1 MSLLQER
8 AEDLPPACRAP
19 RLDRVLSVVSGGV
32 AAACAWLVAVMLT
45 IMLVCVLLQVLSRYW
60 LHSLGGSPE
69 EIARLCMVGAV
80 FLALPALAHYSENI
94 RLDVAQELVPSAAVR
109 EWLTRLALA
118 VEVAFLTVLTVLAID
133 FVQTLSLSSQRSPS
147 LELRLYWSR
156 MPVPVGAALGALVG
170 ACVLLRR
177 FLVRGLV
184 PTGAPAP
191 ASTDRSTTA

>member
-1 MSLLQER
+1 MSLLHER

-19 RLDRVLSVVSGGV
+19 RLDRVLAVVSGAI
-32 AAACAWLVAVMLT
+32 AAACTWLVAAMLT

-60 LHSLGGSPE
+60 LHFLGGGPE

-80 FLALPALAHYSENI
+80 FLALPALAQYSENI
-94 RLDVAQELVPSAAVR
+94 RLDVAQELLSSAAAR

-118 VEVAFLTVLTVLAID
+118 AEVVFLTVLSVLAID

-156 MPVPVGAALGALVG
+156 MPVPVGAGLGALVS
-170 ACVLLRR
+170 ACVLVRR
-177 FLVRGLV
+177 FLVRGLL
-184 PTGAPAP
+184 PASAPAP
-191 ASTDRSTTA
+191 ASTDRSTLA